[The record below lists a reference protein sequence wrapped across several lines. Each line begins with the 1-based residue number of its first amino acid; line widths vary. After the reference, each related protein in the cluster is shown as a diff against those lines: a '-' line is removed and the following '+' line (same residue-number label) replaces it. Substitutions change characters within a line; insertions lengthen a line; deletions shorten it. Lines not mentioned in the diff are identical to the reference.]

1 MKEYKEVN
9 KDRQDM
15 PDLGQKDNF
24 SYKDECKLINVFIT
38 LIITN
43 YNFVSTLQL
52 HLVRPVHVNRLLE
65 LEHVSIQMNF

>member
-1 MKEYKEVN
+1 
-9 KDRQDM
+9 M

-24 SYKDECKLINVFIT
+24 SYRPKDECKPINAFMT

-52 HLVRPVHVNRLLE
+52 HLV
-65 LEHVSIQMNF
+65 